1 MKKTTTATVALLVL
15 TACGRLSK
23 TQAHDLIQMTYGNGD
38 TVSCSWDNPP
48 MRLSSKNPSGFR
60 EEDVGGTDFW
70 FGAVTSDE
78 QRKCID
84 ALAAAGL
91 MRETA
96 KGGPPFKYELVGA
109 AVVKE
114 VKYGMEAP
122 ALRFPCGKRGLEV
135 TSITTSG
142 NTATVRYTRSITR
155 DAALSRVLAACSI
168 DESPSGVTETM
179 TLTRDDDGK
188 WSAPP

>member
-1 MKKTTTATVALLVL
+1 MKKTMMATVGLLML

-23 TQAHDLIQMTYGNGD
+23 TQAHDLIQRSYGNDD
-38 TVSCSWDNPP
+38 TVSCSWENPP
-48 MRLSSKNPSGFR
+48 MRLSTKDPSGFR
-60 EEDVGGTDFW
+60 ESDVGGTDFW
-70 FGAVTSDE
+70 FGAGASDE

-96 KGGPPFKYELVGA
+96 KGGPPFKYELAG
-109 AVVKE
+109 AVVVNE
-114 VKYGMEAP
+114 VKYGIAAP

-135 TSITTSG
+135 TSITTNG
-142 NTATVRYTRSITR
+142 NTATVRYTRPITR
-155 DAALSRVLAACSI
+155 DAALSRVLTACSI
-168 DESPSGVTETM
+168 EESPSAATETM